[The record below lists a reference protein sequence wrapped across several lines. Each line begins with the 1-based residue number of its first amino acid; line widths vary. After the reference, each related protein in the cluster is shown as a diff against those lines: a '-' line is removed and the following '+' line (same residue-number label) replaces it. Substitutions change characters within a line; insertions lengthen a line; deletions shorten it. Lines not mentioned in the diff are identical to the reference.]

1 MKMEEKLYDYMDW
14 AEIEAVVYS
23 EENHPRDIL
32 GPRVTED
39 GILIQ
44 AFFPGATRAAVHT
57 IRDGKQTEMVCEDE
71 AGFFAVLLPGKKI
84 PSYTLIYWDGDGN
97 QMEHYDP
104 YAYPMQFTEQEQ
116 KQFENGICYSIYE
129 KLGAHPVKI
138 DGVSGVYFAVWA
150 PNAIRVSVV
159 GNFNNWDGR
168 AYQMNLLESGIYEL
182 FIPGV
187 RAGDIYKYEIKARRG
202 LTYLKSDP
210 YANAAQLRPNNAS
223 VVFDLGKYAWQD
235 ENWMK
240 KRGVTQGDKAPISV
254 YEVHLGSWKKPD
266 DGREFYN
273 YREIAPM
280 LASYV
285 KELGYTHVELMPVME
300 HPLDE
305 SWGYQV
311 TGYYAPTARYGT
323 PDDFRYFMDTM
334 HQNDIGVILDW
345 VPAHFPRD
353 TFGLS
358 AFDGTCLYEHF
369 DPRQGSHPHWGTL
382 IYNYGRP
389 EVKNFLIANAL
400 FWAKEYHADGIRM
413 DAVASMLY
421 LDYGKQDGE
430 WVANIYGGNENLEAI
445 EFLKHLNSIFKKEF
459 PDALLI
465 AEESTAWPKVTGDL
479 DDEGLGF
486 DYKWNMGWMNDF
498 TEYMKNDPVYR
509 GAHHDQLTF
518 SMVYA
523 YSEKFML
530 SLSHDE
536 VVHLKGSMYTKMPGT
551 PEQKMANLRLAY
563 AYQMVHPGK
572 KLLFMGQEFGQEKE
586 WNEKQS
592 LSWELLEDKEH
603 LQLKNYM
610 AALHAFYK
618 ANPALY
624 QLDEKPEGFEW
635 INGMEWEKNLLIFL
649 RRTRKKED
657 TLLVVCNFSNVEYD
671 DFRIGVPYPGK
682 YKEMFNSDAE
692 SYGGTGVGNPRVK
705 MSKKTECDERKNSI
719 TVKLAPLSV
728 QVFSYTKPETGAASN
743 KSAKAKTAAK
753 AAAEKK
759 TGKKGKPAGKT
770 EEAVKAVKAKKTTK
784 TAQKAE
790 KKVSE
795 KTVKTAEKKQG
806 TTTATEKVEKA
817 VKQAIDSKPVKTVE
831 QTVDKLVK
839 AGKSAAAEAAKAVE
853 KYRAAAD
860 PEKKPATKPET
871 KPETKSEAKSE
882 AKPET
887 KTKKST
893 GMSEL
898 GEELQRK
905 FETEER

>member
-1 MKMEEKLYDYMDW
+1 
-14 AEIEAVVYS
+14 
-23 EENHPRDIL
+23 
-32 GPRVTED
+32 
-39 GILIQ
+39 
-44 AFFPGATRAAVHT
+44 
-57 IRDGKQTEMVCEDE
+57 
-71 AGFFAVLLPGKKI
+71 
-84 PSYTLIYWDGDGN
+84 
-97 QMEHYDP
+97 
-104 YAYPMQFTEQEQ
+104 
-116 KQFENGICYSIYE
+116 
-129 KLGAHPVKI
+129 
-138 DGVSGVYFAVWA
+138 
-150 PNAIRVSVV
+150 
-159 GNFNNWDGR
+159 
-168 AYQMNLLESGIYEL
+168 
-182 FIPGV
+182 
-187 RAGDIYKYEIKARRG
+187 
-202 LTYLKSDP
+202 
-210 YANAAQLRPNNAS
+210 
-223 VVFDLGKYAWQD
+223 
-235 ENWMK
+235 
-240 KRGVTQGDKAPISV
+240 
-254 YEVHLGSWKKPD
+254 
-266 DGREFYN
+266 
-273 YREIAPM
+273 
-280 LASYV
+280 
-285 KELGYTHVELMPVME
+285 
-300 HPLDE
+300 
-305 SWGYQV
+305 
-311 TGYYAPTARYGT
+311 
-323 PDDFRYFMDTM
+323 
-334 HQNDIGVILDW
+334 
-345 VPAHFPRD
+345 
-353 TFGLS
+353 
-358 AFDGTCLYEHF
+358 
-369 DPRQGSHPHWGTL
+369 
-382 IYNYGRP
+382 
-389 EVKNFLIANAL
+389 
-400 FWAKEYHADGIRM
+400 M

-465 AEESTAWPKVTGDL
+465 AEESTAWPKVTGEL

-592 LSWELLEDKEH
+592 LSWELLEDKKH

-657 TLLVVCNFSNVEYD
+657 TLLVICNFSNVEYD

-743 KSAKAKTAAK
+743 KSAKSKTAAK

-770 EEAVKAVKAKKTTK
+770 EEAVKAVKAVKAKKTTK

-871 KPETKSEAKSE
+871 KSEAKSE

>member
-1 MKMEEKLYDYMDW
+1 MDW

-39 GILIQ
+39 GVLIQ

-71 AGFFAVLLPGKKI
+71 AGFFAVLLSGKKI

-138 DGVSGVYFAVWA
+138 DGISGVYFAVWA

-187 RAGDIYKYEIKARRG
+187 RAGDIYKYEIKAKGG

-223 VVFDLGKYAWQD
+223 VVVDLGKYAWQD

-465 AEESTAWPKVTGDL
+465 AEESTAWPKVTGEL

-498 TEYMKNDPVYR
+498 TGFMQCDPYFR
-509 GAHHDQLTF
+509 KDNYNQLTF
-518 SMVYA
+518 SMIYA
-523 YSEKFML
+523 YSENFVL
-530 SLSHDE
+530 VLSHDE
-536 VVHLKGSMYTKMPGT
+536 VVHGKGSMIQKMPGA
-551 PEQKMANLRLAY
+551 EEILRFSNLRAAY
-563 AYQMVHPGK
+563 TFMYMHPGK
-572 KLLFMGQEFGQEKE
+572 KLLFMGQEFAEYRE
-586 WNEKQS
+586 WSEERELDWAS
-592 LSWELLEDKEH
+592 LDADKHMHMQDFVRELNRLYQTE
-603 LQLKNYM
+603 
-610 AALHAFYK
+610 
-618 ANPALY
+618 PALY
-624 QLDEKPEGFEW
+624 KLDQSPEGFEW
-635 INGMEWEKNLLIFL
+635 INNTTYL
-649 RRTRKKED
+649 RSICAFIRKTENPED
-657 TLLVVCNFSNVEYD
+657 TLLVFCNFDTIPQARYK
-671 DFRIGVPYPGK
+671 FGVPYPGT
-682 YKEMFNSDAE
+682 YKEILNSDDDKYDG
-692 SYGGTGVGNPRVK
+692 YGMVNTREITAK
-705 MSKKTECDERKNSI
+705 EEECDGREHSISIKMGPVSVSVWKYVKQEEEERK
-719 TVKLAPLSV
+719 
-728 QVFSYTKPETGAASN
+728 E
-743 KSAKAKTAAK
+743 
-753 AAAEKK
+753 EKNERK
-759 TGKKGKPAGKT
+759 
-770 EEAVKAVKAKKTTK
+770 
-784 TAQKAE
+784 
-790 KKVSE
+790 
-795 KTVKTAEKKQG
+795 
-806 TTTATEKVEKA
+806 
-817 VKQAIDSKPVKTVE
+817 
-831 QTVDKLVK
+831 DK
-839 AGKSAAAEAAKAVE
+839 
-853 KYRAAAD
+853 
-860 PEKKPATKPET
+860 
-871 KPETKSEAKSE
+871 
-882 AKPET
+882 
-887 KTKKST
+887 
-893 GMSEL
+893 
-898 GEELQRK
+898 
-905 FETEER
+905 

>member
-39 GILIQ
+39 GVLIQ

-187 RAGDIYKYEIKARRG
+187 RAGDIYKYEIKAKGG

-223 VVFDLGKYAWQD
+223 VVVDLGKYAWQD

-280 LASYV
+280 LAPYV

-400 FWAKEYHADGIRM
+400 FWAKEYHVDGIRM

-498 TEYMKNDPVYR
+498 TEYMKYDPVYR

-586 WNEKQS
+586 WNEKQP

-649 RRTRKKED
+649 RRTKKKED

-692 SYGGTGVGNPRVK
+692 AYGGTGVGNPRVK

-743 KSAKAKTAAK
+743 KRAKAKTAAK
-753 AAAEKK
+753 AATEKK
-759 TGKKGKPAGKT
+759 TGKNVKSAGKP
-770 EEAVKAVKAKKTTK
+770 EETVKVKKTTK
-784 TAQKAE
+784 TAGKTE

-795 KTVKTAEKKQG
+795 KTAKRAEKKQG
-806 TTTATEKVEKA
+806 TMIATEKVEKA

-839 AGKSAAAEAAKAVE
+839 AGKFAAAEAAKAVE
-853 KYRAAAD
+853 KYRAAD
-860 PEKKPATKPET
+860 PEKKPAAKPET

>member
-1 MKMEEKLYDYMDW
+1 
-14 AEIEAVVYS
+14 
-23 EENHPRDIL
+23 
-32 GPRVTED
+32 
-39 GILIQ
+39 
-44 AFFPGATRAAVHT
+44 
-57 IRDGKQTEMVCEDE
+57 
-71 AGFFAVLLPGKKI
+71 
-84 PSYTLIYWDGDGN
+84 
-97 QMEHYDP
+97 
-104 YAYPMQFTEQEQ
+104 
-116 KQFENGICYSIYE
+116 
-129 KLGAHPVKI
+129 
-138 DGVSGVYFAVWA
+138 
-150 PNAIRVSVV
+150 
-159 GNFNNWDGR
+159 
-168 AYQMNLLESGIYEL
+168 
-182 FIPGV
+182 
-187 RAGDIYKYEIKARRG
+187 
-202 LTYLKSDP
+202 
-210 YANAAQLRPNNAS
+210 
-223 VVFDLGKYAWQD
+223 
-235 ENWMK
+235 
-240 KRGVTQGDKAPISV
+240 
-254 YEVHLGSWKKPD
+254 
-266 DGREFYN
+266 
-273 YREIAPM
+273 
-280 LASYV
+280 
-285 KELGYTHVELMPVME
+285 
-300 HPLDE
+300 
-305 SWGYQV
+305 
-311 TGYYAPTARYGT
+311 
-323 PDDFRYFMDTM
+323 
-334 HQNDIGVILDW
+334 
-345 VPAHFPRD
+345 
-353 TFGLS
+353 
-358 AFDGTCLYEHF
+358 
-369 DPRQGSHPHWGTL
+369 
-382 IYNYGRP
+382 
-389 EVKNFLIANAL
+389 
-400 FWAKEYHADGIRM
+400 M

-705 MSKKTECDERKNSI
+705 MSKKTEWRRAEKLDYR
-719 TVKLAPLSV
+719 KLAPLSV
-728 QVFSYTKPETGAASN
+728 QVFSYTKPEIGRWQAIRAQGKN
-743 KSAKAKTAAK
+743 AAK